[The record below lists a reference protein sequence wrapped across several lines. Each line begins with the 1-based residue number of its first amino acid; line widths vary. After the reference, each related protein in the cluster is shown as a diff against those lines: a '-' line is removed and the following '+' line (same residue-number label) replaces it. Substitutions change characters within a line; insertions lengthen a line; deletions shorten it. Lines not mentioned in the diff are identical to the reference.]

1 VTPGFIKTPLT
12 DRNRF
17 PMPFLMPLAPAVER
31 LVKGLEQERREI
43 HFPKALTWTLKFL
56 RILPYPIYQWIM
68 GRATKG
74 RQLAKE
80 AATGRNPKG

>member
-1 VTPGFIKTPLT
+1 
-12 DRNRF
+12 
-17 PMPFLMPLAPAVER
+17 
-31 LVKGLEQERREI
+31 
-43 HFPKALTWTLKFL
+43 LTWTLKFL

-68 GRATKG
+68 SRATKG